1 MSADIARTAEQGTI
15 GMITKSLTAMAVM
28 ATALGGS
35 GLFQNSSVAQ
45 TGLAATRQDQSE
57 ASHQNSPMGPA
68 TANQDAGN
76 NGVGTLGSLDSSPG
90 KATSTVAGV
99 NGGTTGIGGGSSKGA
114 GGTVESDPTQGGS
127 KTTQ

>member
-1 MSADIARTAEQGTI
+1 MRSKFVVAAA
-15 GMITKSLTAMAVM
+15 LL
-28 ATALGGS
+28 ALG
-35 GLFQNSSVAQ
+35 LQAAAAQ
-45 TGLAATRQDQSE
+45 TGGPAATRPDQSE

-99 NGGTTGIGGGSSKGA
+99 NGGTTGKVGTASLKRNPCTSGSPRRKCRS
-114 GGTVESDPTQGGS
+114 Q
-127 KTTQ
+127 

>member
-1 MSADIARTAEQGTI
+1 
-15 GMITKSLTAMAVM
+15 MIKKSLAAMAVM

-35 GLFQNSSVAQ
+35 GLFQNTSVAQ
-45 TGLAATRQDQSE
+45 TGPAATRPDQSE

-68 TANQDAGN
+68 TANQDSGN

-99 NGGTTGIGGGSSKGA
+99 DGGKTGIGGGSSKGA
-114 GGTVESDPTQGGS
+114 AGAIESDPTQGGGK
-127 KTTQ
+127 KTQ

>member
-1 MSADIARTAEQGTI
+1 MRSKFVVAAA
-15 GMITKSLTAMAVM
+15 LL
-28 ATALGGS
+28 ALG
-35 GLFQNSSVAQ
+35 LQAAAAQ
-45 TGLAATRQDQSE
+45 TGGPAATRPDQSE

-114 GGTVESDPTQGGS
+114 GGSIESDPAQGG
-127 KTTQ
+127 TQRPQ

>member
-1 MSADIARTAEQGTI
+1 MRSKFITAAA
-15 GMITKSLTAMAVM
+15 LL
-28 ATALGGS
+28 ALG
-35 GLFQNSSVAQ
+35 LQAAVAQ
-45 TGLAATRQDQSE
+45 TGGPATTRPDQSE

-99 NGGTTGIGGGSSKGA
+99 NGGTTGIGAGSSKGA
-114 GGTVESDPTQGGS
+114 GGPIESDPAQGG
-127 KTTQ
+127 TQRPQ